1 MPYQIIQCPTDI
13 QDRRAGIYGTT
24 WIIQQ
29 SQTADKYV
37 DVQFSVCAPSDQFS
51 RKKGVAVA
59 QLMIP
64 AVVHKAALLDY
75 VNSLNKRKY
84 VYFLPDV
91 YQIYQAIARL

>member
-1 MPYQIIQCPTDI
+1 MSYQIIQCPTDI
-13 QDRRAGIYGTT
+13 ADRRDGIYGTT
-24 WIIQQ
+24 WIITQLQ
-29 SQTADKYV
+29 PTDKYV
-37 DVQFSVCAPSDQFS
+37 EVQFSVCAPSDQFS

-75 VNSLNKRKY
+75 VNSLNTRKY
-84 VYFLPDV
+84 VYCVPDV